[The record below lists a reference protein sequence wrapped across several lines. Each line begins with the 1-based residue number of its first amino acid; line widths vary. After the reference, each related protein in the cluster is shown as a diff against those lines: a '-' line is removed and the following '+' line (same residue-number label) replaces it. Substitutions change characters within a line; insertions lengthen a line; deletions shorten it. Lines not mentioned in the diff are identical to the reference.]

1 MEQNRG
7 PGDESTQLCPP
18 YFSQR
23 QQQHAVEQR
32 QPLQQM
38 LQGKV
43 VICLQK
49 TETRF
54 MFITLY

>member
-1 MEQNRG
+1 MEQDRR
-7 PGDESTQLCPP
+7 PGYESTQLCPP
-18 YFSQR
+18 YAPKTYNGEKTDSSTNV
-23 QQQHAVEQR
+23 A
-32 QPLQQM
+32 
-38 LQGKV
+38 GKL